1 MRGIFNY
8 RNPSKHLTMKTPMNQ
23 LIAELQKQI
32 EVNSLVNT
40 AIMHYGL
47 RSALEL
53 VKRYEK
59 MERQTIEDAYD
70 NAKNYPSPDCDGS
83 KYYFMTYITN
93 D

>member
-1 MRGIFNY
+1 MEQ
-8 RNPSKHLTMKTPMNQ
+8 TPMNQ
-23 LIAELQKQI
+23 LIAELKKQI

-53 VKRYEK
+53 AKRYEK
-59 MERQTIEDAYD
+59 IERQTIESAYD
-70 NAKNYPSPDCDGS
+70 SAKNYPSNDCDGS
-83 KYYFMTYITN
+83 KYYFMKYITN

>member
-1 MRGIFNY
+1 
-8 RNPSKHLTMKTPMNQ
+8 MNQ

-53 VKRYEK
+53 AKRYEII
-59 MERQTIEDAYD
+59 ERQTIESAYD
-70 NAKNYPSPDCDGS
+70 NAKNYPSADCDGS
-83 KYYFMTYITN
+83 KYYFMNYVTN

>member
-1 MRGIFNY
+1 MEQ
-8 RNPSKHLTMKTPMNQ
+8 TPMNQ
-23 LIAELQKQI
+23 LIAELKKQI

-53 VKRYEK
+53 AKRYEK
-59 MERQTIEDAYD
+59 IERQTIESAYD
-70 NAKNYPSPDCDGS
+70 SAKNYPSNDCDGS
-83 KYYFMTYITN
+83 KYYFMNYITN

>member
-1 MRGIFNY
+1 ME
-8 RNPSKHLTMKTPMNQ
+8 KTPMNQ

-53 VKRYEK
+53 AKRYEII
-59 MERQTIEDAYD
+59 ERQTIESAYD
-70 NAKNYPSPDCDGS
+70 NAKNYPSADCDGS
-83 KYYFMTYITN
+83 KYYFMNYVTN